1 MLNFFV
7 TKLSHYPHSYLLFV
21 CLNNY
26 LLFSTLLLLSQLYKN
41 DDDDYVLCSLL
52 LLMNFNAIV
61 ANNPIIIDTFITTVR
76 LPSYR
81 EGHRLEK
88 AYTFPLLFS
97 SVYYSDFET

>member
-1 MLNFFV
+1 MSIVIKISYANTNELLMLNFYV

-61 ANNPIIIDTFITTVR
+61 ANNPTYKTLI
-76 LPSYR
+76 
-81 EGHRLEK
+81 
-88 AYTFPLLFS
+88 
-97 SVYYSDFET
+97 